1 MGGNIHLTICG
12 GVLKA
17 ENANCERRVKP
28 TNYIFHIGTLDIP
41 WTQHRAGIMLVN
53 EEAKCRQ

>member
-17 ENANCERRVKP
+17 KNANCEKVKP
-28 TNYIFHIGTLDIP
+28 ANYIFHIGTLDIP
-41 WTQHRAGIMLVN
+41 
-53 EEAKCRQ
+53 